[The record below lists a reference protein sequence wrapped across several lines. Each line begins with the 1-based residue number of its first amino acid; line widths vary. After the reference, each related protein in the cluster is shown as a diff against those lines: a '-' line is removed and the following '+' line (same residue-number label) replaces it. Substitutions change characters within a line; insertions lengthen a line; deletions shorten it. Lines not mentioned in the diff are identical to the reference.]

1 MEELIPKVIEFGALA
16 VINVLLIFKGVK
28 AMQELTANISKL
40 TDKVESMSK
49 HIDFIETRL
58 NNLDADVRDMKY
70 VLENLA
76 RRLAGKEEL
85 K

>member
-28 AMQELTANISKL
+28 AMQDLTANISKL

>member
-28 AMQELTANISKL
+28 AMQDLTANISKL

-58 NNLDADVRDMKY
+58 NNLDADLRDMKY

>member
-58 NNLDADVRDMKY
+58 NNLDADLRDMKY

>member
-28 AMQELTANISKL
+28 AMQDLTANISKL

-58 NNLDADVRDMKY
+58 NNLDADLRDMKY

-76 RRLAGKEEL
+76 RRLVDKEEL

>member
-28 AMQELTANISKL
+28 AMQDLTANISKL

-58 NNLDADVRDMKY
+58 NNLDADLRDMKY

-76 RRLAGKEEL
+76 RRLADKEEL